1 MSNFSGERD
10 KKGEEWW
17 GASEHQSD
25 RYDAGG
31 KYTSWTAD
39 ELLASYAITGGQIK
53 KESIDCIYRKDFTN
67 NGMLRISL
75 EQPRPV
81 PKLHFYH
88 VYTVI
93 IF

>member
-39 ELLASYAITGGQIK
+39 K
-53 KESIDCIYRKDFTN
+53 
-67 NGMLRISL
+67 
-75 EQPRPV
+75 
-81 PKLHFYH
+81 
-88 VYTVI
+88 
-93 IF
+93 